1 MQFLEIGLDHAT
13 ADVTVRER
21 LAVSSTDLAT
31 VLADLH
37 QIAADAVVLS
47 TCNRVELY
55 LLVADADEGAR
66 QVIDYLSRRGG
77 LGEAAIRAA
86 TRERRG
92 VDAVRHLCRVATGL
106 ESMIV
111 GEPEIAGQVRAAIRA
126 ADEAGTVSVEMR
138 RLFDDALG
146 VAGRVRAETDLGRHA
161 VSVSAAAVRLGE
173 RTLGGLQGK
182 VGLVIGAGSV
192 GRAAARVMLACGVSR
207 LLIASRRIES
217 AQMTAQ
223 KVGGEASALEDRHD
237 ALVAADLV
245 VSATSAPHLVIR
257 ADAIQAAMA
266 ERPDRPLVV
275 VDVAVPR
282 DVAPEVGEVDG
293 CTLFDVDA
301 LASARE
307 ASLAARRL
315 EAANAEA
322 QIERTVER
330 FMGWWHGRT
339 VSSVVA
345 DLVAHA
351 ERVRQAEVERSLARL
366 GATTERERALVE
378 AVVESTSAAI
388 VKKLLHQPIVAL
400 KQRGAQDEA
409 REWARAIG
417 ELFALPGMADPG
429 LRATRVAR
437 SADDAGLAERS
448 AS

>member
-21 LAVSSTDLAT
+21 LAVSSPDLPT
-31 VLADLH
+31 VLAELRE
-37 QIAADAVVLS
+37 IASDAVVLS

-55 LLVADADEGAR
+55 LLVADADDGAR
-66 QVIDYLSRRGG
+66 RVVDYLARRSG
-77 LGEAAIRAA
+77 LTEADIRAA
-86 TRERRG
+86 TCERRG

-111 GEPEIAGQVRAAIRA
+111 GEPEIAGQVRTALRA
-126 ADEAGTVSVEMR
+126 AEEAGTVSVEMR
-138 RLFDDALG
+138 RLFGDALG
-146 VAGRVRAETDLGRHA
+146 VAGKVRSETDLGRHA
-161 VSVSAAAVRLGE
+161 VSVSAAAVRMGE
-173 RTLGGLQGK
+173 RTLDGLQGK

-192 GRAAARVMLACGVSR
+192 GRAAARVMLACGVSK

-223 KVGGEASALEDRHD
+223 KVGGVASALEDRHA

-257 ADAIQAAMA
+257 ADVVQAAMA
-266 ERPDRPLVV
+266 ERPDRPLVI

-282 DVAPEVGEVDG
+282 DVDPEVGEIRG

-322 QIERTVER
+322 QIERTVEKY
-330 FMGWWHGRT
+330 MSWWHGRT
-339 VSSVVA
+339 VASVVA

-366 GATTERERALVE
+366 GATTERERALIE
-378 AVVESTSAAI
+378 ATSAAI
-388 VKKLLHQPIVAL
+388 VKKLLHQPIVEL
-400 KQRGAQDEA
+400 KRRGAQDEA

-417 ELFALPGMADPG
+417 ELFALPSLD
-429 LRATRVAR
+429 RAVVDAR
-437 SADDAGLAERS
+437 RAAVGATANETHLAERS

>member
-1 MQFLEIGLDHAT
+1 MQLLEIGLDHAR

-21 LAVSSTDLAT
+21 LAVSSAELPS
-31 VLADLH
+31 VLAELH
-37 QIAADAVVLS
+37 ELAADAVVLS

-55 LLVADADEGAR
+55 LLVADADEG
-66 QVIDYLSRRGG
+66 SRRVISYLARRSG
-77 LGEAAIRAA
+77 LDESSIRAA
-86 TRERRG
+86 TCERRG
-92 VDAVRHLCRVATGL
+92 VEVARHLCRVATGL

-111 GEPEIAGQVRAAIRA
+111 GEPEIAGQVRAALRA
-126 ADEAGTVSVEMR
+126 AEEAGTVSVVTR

-146 VAGRVRAETDLGRHA
+146 VAGRVRAGTDLGKHA
-161 VSVSAAAVRLGE
+161 VSVSAAAVRMGE

-207 LLIASRRIES
+207 VLIASRRLES
-217 AQMTAQ
+217 ARMTAD
-223 KVGGEASALEDRHD
+223 KVGGEASALEHRHA

-257 ADAIQAAMA
+257 ADAVRAAMS

-282 DVAPEVGEVDG
+282 DVDPDVGEVDG

-322 QIERTVER
+322 QIERSVER
-330 FMGWWHGRT
+330 FISWWHGRT
-339 VSSVVA
+339 VSTVVA

-378 AVVESTSAAI
+378 ATSAAI
-388 VKKLLHQPIVAL
+388 VKKLLHQPIVEL
-400 KQRGAQDEA
+400 KRRGAEDEA
-409 REWARAIG
+409 RDWARAIG
-417 ELFALPGMADPG
+417 ELFALQGSERPVAGRQVG
-429 LRATRVAR
+429 SRAGDDVAR
-437 SADDAGLAERS
+437 SAS
-448 AS
+448 

>member
-21 LAVSSTDLAT
+21 LAVSSTDLPT
-31 VLADLH
+31 VLAELH
-37 QIAADAVVLS
+37 QIASDAVVLS

-55 LLVADADEGAR
+55 LLVADADEGAGR
-66 QVIDYLSRRGG
+66 VVAYLSRRSG
-77 LGEAAIRAA
+77 LTETDIRSA

-92 VDAVRHLCRVATGL
+92 IDAVRHLCRVATGL

-111 GEPEIAGQVRAAIRA
+111 GEPEIAGQVRTALRA
-126 ADEAGTVSVEMR
+126 AEEVGTVSVEMR

-146 VAGRVRAETDLGRHA
+146 VAGKVRSETDLGRHA
-161 VSVSAAAVRLGE
+161 VSVSAAAVRMGE

-192 GRAAARVMLACGVSR
+192 GRAAARVMLACGVSK

-223 KVGGEASALEDRHD
+223 KVGGVASALEDRHA

-257 ADAIQAAMA
+257 ADAIRAALA
-266 ERPDRPLVV
+266 ERPDRPLVI

-282 DVAPEVGEVDG
+282 DVEPEVGAVPG

-330 FMGWWHGRT
+330 FMSWWRGRT
-339 VSSVVA
+339 VASVVA

-366 GATTERERALVE
+366 GATTERERALIE
-378 AVVESTSAAI
+378 ATSAAI
-388 VKKLLHQPIVAL
+388 VKKLLHQPIVEL
-400 KQRGAQDEA
+400 KRRGAQDEA

-417 ELFALPGMADPG
+417 ELFALPGLDREVRGAR
-429 LRATRVAR
+429 RAAVGAAA
-437 SADDAGLAERS
+437 SESDLAERS